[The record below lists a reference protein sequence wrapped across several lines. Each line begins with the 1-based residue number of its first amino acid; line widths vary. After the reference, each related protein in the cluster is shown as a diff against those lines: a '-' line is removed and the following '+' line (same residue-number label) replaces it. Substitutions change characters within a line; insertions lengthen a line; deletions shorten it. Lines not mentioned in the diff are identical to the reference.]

1 MNIHKLF
8 KTVTKLPLGH
18 YLFSK
23 IFCFKAPYFGTIKPK
38 FITLI
43 PGKCV
48 VEMRK
53 RRAVLNHISTVH
65 AIAMC
70 NLAEAAGG
78 LCIEVTLPKALR
90 WIPKGMSVEYLQ
102 KATTHLQAI
111 CEIEASSLVEGDN
124 QVEVNIF
131 DNKQNKVFRALI
143 NMYVSKKEQPKPPS

>member
-1 MNIHKLF
+1 MNIHQLF
-8 KTVTKLPLGH
+8 KTVTKLPFGH
-18 YLFSK
+18 SLFSK
-23 IFCFKAPYFGTIKPK
+23 LFCLKAPYFGTIKPK
-38 FITLI
+38 FITLT

-78 LCIEVTLPKALR
+78 LCIEVTLPNTLR
-90 WIPKGMSVEYLQ
+90 WIPKGMTVEYLQ
-102 KATTHLQAI
+102 KATTNLQAL
-111 CEIEASSLVEGDN
+111 CEIEASRLIEGDN

-131 DNKQNKVFRALI
+131 DNNQNQVFRANI
-143 NMYVSKKEQPKPPS
+143 NMYISKRESFRAPT